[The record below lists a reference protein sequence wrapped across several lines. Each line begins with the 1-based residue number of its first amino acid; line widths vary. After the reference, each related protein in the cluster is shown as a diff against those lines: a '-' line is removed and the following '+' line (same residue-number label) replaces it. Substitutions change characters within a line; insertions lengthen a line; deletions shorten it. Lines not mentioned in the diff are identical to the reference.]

1 MINLEL
7 SADVY
12 SENSIKQTIAVYKN
26 YAVIKLKKK
35 RNKWI
40 LKFSKCRYDEQLT
53 VKEFEN
59 YLIGTENS

>member
-40 LKFSKCRYDEQLT
+40 LIFSKCRYDEQLT